1 MGFSTTNITSRP
13 ANPLNFEG
21 IVALAF
27 CLCANGLWAQGLR
40 CPPPQPPKGAQFW
53 LTVKAPLFARLDWLP
68 LWGLG
73 DKQPQSCVVL
83 PRWSAAEMPLFCK
96 IEHQIGRRLPMPFKF
111 RLGSVEYVDW
121 LEGKARQW

>member
-27 CLCANGLWAQGLR
+27 CLCANGLWAQGFR
-40 CPPPQPPKGAQFW
+40 CPPVRTPIGGQFLLELTDPSLRLFSPKNWA
-53 LTVKAPLFARLDWLP
+53 APTA
-68 LWGLG
+68 
-73 DKQPQSCVVL
+73 QSCVVL
-83 PRWSAAEMPLFCK
+83 PRWSAAELPLFCK

-111 RLGSVEYVDW
+111 RLGSVDYVDW
-121 LEGKARQW
+121 LEGKGRQW